1 MPAGRCVMQ
10 SIGRL
15 EPIHENQRMGEY
27 KSAGVL
33 VQRPVR
39 ADGDAAPGKTA
50 AANEVEL
57 VSTQMLK
64 QILSSRDFENR
75 RGVADA
81 AKWEGEGVLARD
93 PQTGFFVILDED
105 ELKAIVESGQ
115 ELPKLSRPS
124 DITAAPL
131 HDYADSEHLSLV
143 SVQALRRVLDDDDT
157 AGEQA
162 EPAEVDD
169 KEFDPYRS

>member
-1 MPAGRCVMQ
+1 MQ
-10 SIGRL
+10 SIGRRRAIEQNL
-15 EPIHENQRMGEY
+15 GMGEN

-33 VQRPVR
+33 VRRPAAAE
-39 ADGDAAPGKTA
+39 ADGDSARADPGA
-50 AANEVEL
+50 GNEVEL

-64 QILSSRDFENR
+64 QILCSKDVENR

-81 AKWEGEGVLARD
+81 AKRDGEGVLARD
-93 PQTGFFVILDED
+93 PETGYFVILDED

-124 DITAAPL
+124 DVTVSPL

-143 SVQALRRVLDDDDT
+143 SVQALRRVLNDDDDAGAEESESVE
-157 AGEQA
+157 AGET
-162 EPAEVDD
+162 D
-169 KEFDPYRS
+169 FNPYCS